1 MKLERKHIIGI
12 VIAVAILVLGLVV
25 WFLAGGSDEDYYEG
39 ETVPI
44 ETGEDIFDDEQEDS
58 TSESEADESN
68 DSESDTSESDN
79 GKSNTEKSNGAE
91 NTADG
96 KDADEK
102 DKTESSDDTSDT
114 KDEEEGGNAD
124 LDEGWSPFY

>member
-1 MKLERKHIIGI
+1 MKRKYIIGI
-12 VIAVAILVLGLVV
+12 AVLVALLCLGLVMCSM
-25 WFLAGGSDEDYYEG
+25 FDGSDNDYYEG

-44 ETGEDIFDDEQEDS
+44 EIGEDIFDDEQEDS
-58 TSESEADESN
+58 TSESGAD
-68 DSESDTSESDN
+68 ESDTSESDN
-79 GKSNTEKSNGAE
+79 GKSNTDKSNGAE

-102 DKTESSDDTSDT
+102 DKTESSDDT